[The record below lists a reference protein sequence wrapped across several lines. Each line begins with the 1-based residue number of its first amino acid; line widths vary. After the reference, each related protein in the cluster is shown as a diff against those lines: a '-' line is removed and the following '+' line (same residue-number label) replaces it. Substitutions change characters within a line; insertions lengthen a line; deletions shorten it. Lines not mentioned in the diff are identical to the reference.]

1 MSYLEFIGFFG
12 AFLTGI
18 VIGLFGGGGSILAV
32 PIFVYLFK
40 LNPVIATSYSM
51 FVVGSSA
58 AIGTLIN
65 LKKKLIEYKTA
76 NIFTLPA
83 LVSVFLTRRF
93 LIPNIPDVLLSFES
107 FDITK
112 EMGLMLFFSSIIILS
127 SVLMMKKPKTEAV
140 SNLKT
145 KKKYSLLVFIGLG
158 VGILTGLVGAGGGF
172 IIVPALVLF
181 ARLTIKQAVATSL
194 IIITFNSLIGFS
206 SDVSFLEI
214 EWDFLILFTTLSI
227 SGIFVGTYISNYVRE
242 STLKTNFA
250 RFMIVMAMVIIFKEL
265 NS

>member
-1 MSYLEFIGFFG
+1 MSYLESIGFFG

-18 VIGLFGGGGSILAV
+18 VIGLFGGGGSILVV

-40 LNPVIATSYSM
+40 LNPVLATSYSM

-65 LKKKLIEYKTA
+65 IKKKLIEYKTA
-76 NIFTLPA
+76 VVFTLPA
-83 LVSVFLTRRF
+83 LVSVSLTRRF
-93 LIPNIPDVLLSFES
+93 LIPNIPDTLLSFES

-112 EMGLMLFFSSIIILS
+112 EMGLMLFFSSIIMLS
-127 SVLMMKKPKTEAV
+127 SILMMKKPSTKTV
-140 SNLKT
+140 TKSST
-145 KKKYSLLVFIGLG
+145 KKNYSLLIFIGLEVG
-158 VGILTGLVGAGGGF
+158 VLTGLVGAGGGF

-206 SDVSFLEI
+206 TDLSFLKM
-214 EWDFLILFTTLSI
+214 EWSFLLLFTSLSI
-227 SGIFVGTYISNYVRE
+227 TGIFAGIYISGYTRE

-250 RFMIVMAMVIIFKEL
+250 RFMIVMAALIVFKEL
-265 NS
+265 TS

>member
-1 MSYLEFIGFFG
+1 MSYLEIVGFFG
-12 AFLTGI
+12 AFLTGV

-58 AIGTLIN
+58 AIGALIN
-65 LKKKLIEYKTA
+65 IKKKLIEYKTA
-76 NIFTLPA
+76 LIFTLPA
-83 LVSVFLTRRF
+83 LVSVSLTRRF
-93 LIPNIPDVLLSFES
+93 LIPNIPDTLLSFEY

-112 EMGLMLFFSSIIILS
+112 KMGLMLFFSIIIIFS
-127 SVLMMKKPKTEAV
+127 SVLMMSKSGTEVAV
-140 SNLKT
+140 KINT
-145 KKKYSLLVFIGLG
+145 KKNYGLLIFTGLG

-206 SDVSFLEI
+206 SDVSLLEMEWVFLV
-214 EWDFLILFTTLSI
+214 LFTALSI
-227 SGIFVGTYISNYVRE
+227 VGIFVGTFISGFVRE

-250 RFMIVMAMVIIFKEL
+250 RFMIVMAVVIIFKEFF
-265 NS
+265 S

>member
-1 MSYLEFIGFFG
+1 MSYLEFIGYFG

-65 LKKKLIEYKTA
+65 LKKKLIEYETA
-76 NIFTLPA
+76 VIFTLPA

-93 LIPNIPDVLLSFES
+93 LIPNIPEVLLSFES

-112 EMGLMLFFSSIIILS
+112 EMGLMLFFSSIIMLS

>member
-1 MSYLEFIGFFG
+1 MSYFESIGFFG

-65 LKKKLIEYKTA
+65 IKKKLIEYKIA
-76 NIFTLPA
+76 VVFTLPA
-83 LVSVFLTRRF
+83 LLSVSLTRRF
-93 LIPNIPDVLLSFES
+93 LIPNIPDTLLSFEH

-112 EMGLMLFFSSIIILS
+112 EMGLMLFFSGIIILS
-127 SVLMMKKPKTEAV
+127 SVVMMKKPSAESIIET
-140 SNLKT
+140 KT
-145 KKKYSLLVFIGLG
+145 KKNYSLLIFIGLG
-158 VGILTGLVGAGGGF
+158 VGVLTGLVGAGGGF

-181 ARLTIKQAVATSL
+181 AKLTIKQAVATSL

-206 SDVSFLEI
+206 SDLTLLKI
-214 EWDFLILFTTLSI
+214 EWGFLTLFAAI
-227 SGIFVGTYISNYVRE
+227 SVVGIFTGTYISSFAHE

-250 RFMIVMAMVIIFKEL
+250 RFMVVMAAVIIFKEL
-265 NS
+265 IY

>member
-76 NIFTLPA
+76 LIFTLPA

-93 LIPNIPDVLLSFES
+93 VIPNIPDVLLSFES
-107 FDITK
+107 FDMTK
-112 EMGLMLFFSSIIILS
+112 EMGLMLFFSSIIMLS
-127 SVLMMKKPKTEAV
+127 SVLMMKKSKTEPTTNTT
-140 SNLKT
+140 S
-145 KKKYSLLVFIGLG
+145 KKSYGLLIFIGLG
-158 VGILTGLVGAGGGF
+158 IGVLTGLVGAGGGF

-181 ARLTIKQAVATSL
+181 AKLSIKQAVATSL

-206 SDVSFLEI
+206 SDLSILKI
-214 EWDFLILFTTLSI
+214 EWDFLLFFTTLSI
-227 SGIFVGTYISNYVRE
+227 LGIFVGTYISNYVRE

-250 RFMIVMAMVIIFKEL
+250 RFMIVMAVVIVFKEL
-265 NS
+265 TS

>member
-1 MSYLEFIGFFG
+1 MCCSLLKV
-12 AFLTGI
+12 LT
-18 VIGLFGGGGSILAV
+18 
-32 PIFVYLFK
+32 
-40 LNPVIATSYSM
+40 
-51 FVVGSSA
+51 
-58 AIGTLIN
+58 
-65 LKKKLIEYKTA
+65 
-76 NIFTLPA
+76 
-83 LVSVFLTRRF
+83 
-93 LIPNIPDVLLSFES
+93 
-107 FDITK
+107 
-112 EMGLMLFFSSIIILS
+112 
-127 SVLMMKKPKTEAV
+127 
-140 SNLKT
+140 LKT

>member
-1 MSYLEFIGFFG
+1 MSYLESIGFFG

-65 LKKKLIEYKTA
+65 IKKKLIEYKTA
-76 NIFTLPA
+76 VVFTLPA

-93 LIPNIPDVLLSFES
+93 LIPNIPDTLLSFES

-127 SVLMMKKPKTEAV
+127 SILMIRNSLGVATKTT
-140 SNLKT
+140 T
-145 KKKYSLLVFIGLG
+145 KKNYGLLIFIGLG
-158 VGILTGLVGAGGGF
+158 VGVLTGLLGAGGGF
-172 IIVPALVLF
+172 IIVPALVMF

-206 SDVSFLEI
+206 SDVFLLKI
-214 EWDFLILFTTLSI
+214 EWNFLTLFTALSVA
-227 SGIFVGTYISNYVRE
+227 GIFIGTYISSFVRE
-242 STLKTNFA
+242 STLKINFA
-250 RFMIVMAMVIIFKEL
+250 RFMIVMAAVIIFKEL
-265 NS
+265 FS

>member
-158 VGILTGLVGAGGGF
+158 IGILTGLVGAGGGF